1 MEIYSCVIIDDEPRA
16 RVLLE
21 AILETY
27 CPQLLVKAF
36 CEDLPSGVKAINKY
50 QPDLVFLDIEMP
62 GHSGLE
68 ILDFFDSEQ
77 LNFKIIFTTAYSE
90 YALKAFKFSAI
101 DYVLKPLD
109 HTEIVEAVN
118 RFIITKKQTQ
128 YQLLKALQQNL
139 NTQSNWIN
147 RRLVLSTSEG
157 FHFIQPRQIV
167 FIKGESAYSKFYLE
181 DGSTLL
187 VSKNLKQF
195 EEILPPLATELRDVA
210 LQGISIPERERL
222 SGIVDRII
230 ANLGESPIIHPAE
243 GWEAIFAPNNLG
255 YRMKLIAQL
264 GTRRFQEILEPFA
277 LTPFHWVV
285 LCCLW
290 QEDGQATSS
299 IGENLQQVGGTL
311 TGVLDRM
318 SERGL
323 IRRERDAHDR
333 RIWRIWL
340 TDAGLELRQTL
351 PPVALGLLQMMMQ
364 NVSEEEQELLS
375 E

>member
-68 ILDFFDSEQ
+68 ILDFFDTEQ

-195 EEILPPLATELRDVA
+195 EEILLDLPLFFR
-210 LQGISIPERERL
+210 SHK
-222 SGIVDRII
+222 SYIV
-230 ANLGESPIIHPAE
+230 
-243 GWEAIFAPNNLG
+243 
-255 YRMKLIAQL
+255 
-264 GTRRFQEILEPFA
+264 
-277 LTPFHWVV
+277 
-285 LCCLW
+285 
-290 QEDGQATSS
+290 
-299 IGENLQQVGGTL
+299 NLQHALKYIRADGGYLLVKGNQRILVSTDK
-311 TGVLDRM
+311 LDEM
-318 SERGL
+318 L
-323 IRRERDAHDR
+323 K
-333 RIWRIWL
+333 
-340 TDAGLELRQTL
+340 Q
-351 PPVALGLLQMMMQ
+351 
-364 NVSEEEQELLS
+364 LS
-375 E
+375 DIATT

>member
-36 CEDLPSGVKAINKY
+36 CEDLPSGVKAIHKY

-68 ILDFFDSEQ
+68 ILDFFDTDQ

-118 RFIITKKQTQ
+118 RFITTKKQSQ
-128 YQLLKALQQNL
+128 FQLLKALQQNL
-139 NTQSNWIN
+139 NSQTNWVN

-157 FHFIQPRQIV
+157 FHFINPSQIV

-181 DGSTLL
+181 DGSNLL

-195 EEILPPLATELRDVA
+195 EEILMDLPSFFR
-210 LQGISIPERERL
+210 SHK
-222 SGIVDRII
+222 SYIV
-230 ANLGESPIIHPAE
+230 
-243 GWEAIFAPNNLG
+243 
-255 YRMKLIAQL
+255 
-264 GTRRFQEILEPFA
+264 
-277 LTPFHWVV
+277 
-285 LCCLW
+285 
-290 QEDGQATSS
+290 
-299 IGENLQQVGGTL
+299 NLQHALKYIRADGGYL
-311 TGVLDRM
+311 LVKGNQRILVSADKLDEM
-318 SERGL
+318 L
-323 IRRERDAHDR
+323 K
-333 RIWRIWL
+333 
-340 TDAGLELRQTL
+340 Q
-351 PPVALGLLQMMMQ
+351 
-364 NVSEEEQELLS
+364 LS
-375 E
+375 EIS